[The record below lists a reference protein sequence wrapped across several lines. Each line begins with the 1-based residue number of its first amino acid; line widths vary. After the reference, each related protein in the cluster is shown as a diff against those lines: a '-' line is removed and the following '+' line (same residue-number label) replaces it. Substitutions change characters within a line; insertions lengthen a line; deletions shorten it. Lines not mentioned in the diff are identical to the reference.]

1 MLSPHWYLVIVFPL
15 LHLPHLLWLDGWMV
29 WLISDTVRVS
39 SLARIFRLNGH
50 NVFYVA
56 TTVTYSRYYY
66 YAHSTYQSSRYSS
79 RETAPLFIKPMVG
92 GKARTQRIGIYAS
105 VVTPAESEIELIKF
119 IRL

>member
-15 LHLPHLLWLDGWMV
+15 LHLPHLLWVAGWMV

-56 TTVTYSRYYY
+56 TTVTYIVVIIIMRILPIRVVGTPPGKRRRYLLSQWWV
-66 YAHSTYQSSRYSS
+66 AKHGLKGLGFTR
-79 RETAPLFIKPMVG
+79 A
-92 GKARTQRIGIYAS
+92 
-105 VVTPAESEIELIKF
+105 
-119 IRL
+119 